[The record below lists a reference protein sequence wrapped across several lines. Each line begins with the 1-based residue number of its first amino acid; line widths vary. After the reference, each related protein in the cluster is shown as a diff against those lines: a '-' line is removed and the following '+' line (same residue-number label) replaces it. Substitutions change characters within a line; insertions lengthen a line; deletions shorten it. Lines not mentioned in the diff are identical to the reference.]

1 MTTLSE
7 RLDVDLEA
15 MPPAVHDS
23 ALAEAARMAAK
34 LLESSADGV
43 DGSVRDTAALLK
55 ELRGTL
61 AELRALAAVTVGGQE
76 DDVERLMGA
85 GPGEV
90 LEFRARGGRKTS

>member
-1 MTTLSE
+1 
-7 RLDVDLEA
+7 
-15 MPPAVHDS
+15 
-23 ALAEAARMAAK
+23 MAAK
-34 LLESSADGV
+34 MLESSSNDV

-61 AELRALAAVTVGGQE
+61 AELRALAAVTLGGQR
-76 DDVERLMGA
+76 DDVERLMDA

>member
-7 RLDVDLEA
+7 RLDADLEA
-15 MPPAVHDS
+15 MPPAVRDS

-34 LLESSADGV
+34 LLESSANDV

-61 AELRALAAVTVGGQE
+61 AELRALAAVTLGGQQ
-76 DDVERLMGA
+76 DDVERLMDAGA
-85 GPGEV
+85 V
-90 LEFRARGGRKTS
+90 VVEFRARGGRQTS